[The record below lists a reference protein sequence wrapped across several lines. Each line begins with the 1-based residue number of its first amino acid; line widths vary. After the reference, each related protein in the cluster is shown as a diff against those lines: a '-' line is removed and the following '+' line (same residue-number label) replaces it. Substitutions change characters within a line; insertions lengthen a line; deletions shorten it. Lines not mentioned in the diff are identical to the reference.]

1 MDASLHFP
9 ELYFKGDDFAGKEVT
24 LTTRSIVVETLHG
37 DAGDEDKIV
46 LYFKETKAKA
56 EREGRPKSEKRMVL
70 SKTLYVDFVTMF
82 NSKET
87 KDWTD
92 KRITFYR
99 GKAIK
104 GGKQVIRAR
113 LAPAA
118 TSTSTST
125 EPNQ

>member
-9 ELYFKGDDFAGKEVT
+9 ELYFKGDDFASREIT

-92 KRITFYR
+92 KKITFYR

-104 GGKQVIRAR
+104 GGKLVIRAR
-113 LAPAA
+113 LA
-118 TSTSTST
+118 TTTDTTTTT
-125 EPNQ
+125 EQSQ